1 MTFTREGEPTCQ
13 VDFDVYRHGAAAM
26 ASGLPL
32 DVHDFLVSSS
42 RIAMPFT
49 YPPLAAELLMPITRV
64 SYRPA
69 ALLWMGASVL
79 ALVANV
85 HVVARSLGLRP
96 GLSAVLAVVCG

>member
-1 MTFTREGEPTCQ
+1 MFTGMDTMRATKRDTNTGPDT
-13 VDFDVYRHGAAAM
+13 GW
-26 ASGLPL
+26 
-32 DVHDFLVSSS
+32 
-42 RIAMPFT
+42 FT